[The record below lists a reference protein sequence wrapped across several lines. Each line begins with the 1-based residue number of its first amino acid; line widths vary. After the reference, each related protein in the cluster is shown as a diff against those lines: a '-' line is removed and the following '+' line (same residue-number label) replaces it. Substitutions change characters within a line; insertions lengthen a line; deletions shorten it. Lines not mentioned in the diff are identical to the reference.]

1 MPNKRP
7 IATLAVLGA
16 IIVIVLIVGQY
27 LGLVSGFMRR
37 LVNPIASGAYQLT
50 QAIYPKSKDHATLD
64 EQRAQIAKLQEE
76 NQVLS
81 TENAQLKTLEDE
93 NNRFREFFEIS
104 QSQKRP
110 MQVAEIIAR
119 GRPEDSWRNREL
131 ITLNQGTDQG
141 LRVGLPIVSS
151 TGALIGKI
159 TSVKNNVSEAC
170 LLYSPDCRLAVALAG
185 KGATLGISRGNLGLT
200 VLIEF
205 IAQNTVLAE
214 NDMIVS
220 SGLEDGMPSGILIGK
235 VSRIITEGNE
245 LWKSAVLEPTA
256 DFDSI
261 RFVGVLK

>member
-7 IATLAVLGA
+7 IATLAVLA
-16 IIVIVLIVGQY
+16 VIIIIVLVLGQY
-27 LGLVSGFMRR
+27 LGIVSGFMRR

-50 QAIYPKSKDHATLD
+50 QTISPKSKDNATLD
-64 EQRAQIAKLQEE
+64 EQREQLTKLLEE
-76 NQVLS
+76 NQKLS
-81 TENAQLKTLEDE
+81 VENAQLKDLEDE
-93 NNRFREFFEIS
+93 NNRLREFFNIS
-104 QSQKRP
+104 VSQKRP
-110 MQVAEIIAR
+110 MQLAEIIAR

-151 TGALIGKI
+151 TGVLIGKI

-170 LLYSPDCRLAVALAG
+170 LLYSSECRLAVALAG
-185 KGATLGISRGNLGLT
+185 KGSTLGISRGNLGLT

-205 IAQNTVLAE
+205 IAQNTALAE

-220 SGLEDGMPSGILIGK
+220 SGLEDGMPSGILIGR

-245 LWKSAVLEPTA
+245 LWKSAVIEPAA